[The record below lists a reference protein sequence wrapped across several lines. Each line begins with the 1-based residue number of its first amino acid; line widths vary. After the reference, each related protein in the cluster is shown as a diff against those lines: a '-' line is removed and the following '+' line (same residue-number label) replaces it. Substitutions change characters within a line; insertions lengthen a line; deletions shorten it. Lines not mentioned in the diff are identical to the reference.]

1 MEQVSF
7 GGDPKDRRDVEI
19 AQTLGQ
25 NKTPAVIGV
34 IAQCRARKENPSLR
48 YVLNNYCD
56 NSSVSSGSQS
66 LAEDQR
72 AYNAMFQR
80 ARLMA
85 YLANEPA
92 LAVAEETLSR
102 VFKAIGESRIAE
114 KFQHQQRGIRP
125 YVNRIIERTNWDVIA
140 ELRSYK
146 PVPLSVEI
154 EAPGVDP
161 ARVAELKE
169 LPKRCDQRLARAVSE
184 VMIEKPFKEG
194 SSTPYGRKRRERLG
208 KWKRVEDLFP
218 GMRFRPRKPQ

>member
-1 MEQVSF
+1 MEQLPF
-7 GGDPKDRRDVEI
+7 GGDPKERRDVEI
-19 AQTLGQ
+19 ATTLGQ
-25 NKTPAVIGV
+25 NRTPAVIGV
-34 IAQCRARKENPSLR
+34 IAQCRAGKENPSLR

-56 NSSVSSGSQS
+56 NTAINSGSQS

-72 AYNAMFQR
+72 AHTAMLQR

-92 LAVAEETLSR
+92 LAVAEEALSR
-102 VFKAIGESRIAE
+102 TFMEIGKSRIAD

-125 YVNRIIERTNWDVIA
+125 YVNRIIQRKTWEVIA

-146 PVPLSVEI
+146 PAPLSAEI